1 MTPKESVQSC
11 TIEKKNERQRGRWR
25 RRKEK
30 KKVVK
35 KKPRKD
41 HVIYRLGIAWVCAG
55 ERRAKGKKRPPKGQK
70 IRIKD
75 GAYTLRS
82 IQFPHFIIVLFS
94 LSIPVSLWIN
104 RVVVSVRSSTLRTR
118 ILRPQFSLFHRAI
131 ILNSWLGPYTFSPL
145 MLRFLKKK
153 KKTTCELCFLKRWLF
168 GEREWESPAPP
179 LSPLAPLL
187 LTFIPD
193 IFTSYHSPLTTH
205 FSQKGKKDSLR
216 GWVTWPR
223 GPRSILQHLAS
234 AEYRFKSLATS
245 WPIPER

>member
-1 MTPKESVQSC
+1 MTLKSPHSRVS
-11 TIEKKNERQRGRWR
+11 IRKKNERQRGRWR

-35 KKPRKD
+35 KKPRKT
-41 HVIYRLGIAWVCAG
+41 HVTYQLGIAWVCAG

-118 ILRPQFSLFHRAI
+118 ILRPQFSLSHRAI
-131 ILNSWLGPYTFSPL
+131 ILNSWLGRYTFSPL
-145 MLRFLKKK
+145 ILRFLTKKNK
-153 KKTTCELCFLKRWLF
+153 NYL
-168 GEREWESPAPP
+168 
-179 LSPLAPLL
+179 
-187 LTFIPD
+187 
-193 IFTSYHSPLTTH
+193 
-205 FSQKGKKDSLR
+205 
-216 GWVTWPR
+216 WVVFP
-223 GPRSILQHLAS
+223 
-234 AEYRFKSLATS
+234 
-245 WPIPER
+245 